1 MNPVMGSKMAGMER
15 HQNHRP
21 LQDAD
26 EDKTRHVSICV
37 HSSKGRIVYFFCTRN
52 GGHAARPNLF
62 LDLSDSV
69 LTAL

>member
-37 HSSKGRIVYFFCTRN
+37 HSSKGRIVYFFAQEMEVTL
-52 GGHAARPNLF
+52 HAPI
-62 LDLSDSV
+62 SS
-69 LTAL
+69 